1 MSEQRARRQV
11 APADPN
17 SSAVPGATTA
27 PGSRPDSA
35 FVVFAHEVLRRETAQ
50 LVASKPQVE
59 SAPTPDEIHQLRV
72 AARRLRVALRLFGRM
87 LPSEDTARFQADLRW
102 FASSLGDVR
111 DLDVYTENFR
121 AYARTLP
128 AEQRADLRGYEL
140 YLRRERAAARKRAA
154 AAAASPRSAA
164 LIEDLE
170 RFAAAGP
177 SPGSLRRWG
186 SRSVRDGVRQSMRRS
201 IARVRRLGAALTS
214 RARPAELHELRIKT
228 KRLRYELEF
237 FAGVYP
243 PLKQAARDCKAVQ
256 DLLGTHQ
263 DVYAGTARLNRYAAL
278 LRQQGAGG
286 SLPPALV
293 ELRKNQFKLAR
304 AVRRSF
310 REQWPAFVAAIG
322 AARQL
327 VA

>member
-1 MSEQRARRQV
+1 MSEQRAQRQV
-11 APADPN
+11 APADP
-17 SSAVPGATTA
+17 SSSTVPGETT
-27 PGSRPDSA
+27 PRGSRPDDA
-35 FVVFAHEVLRRETAQ
+35 FVVFAHDVLRRETAQ
-50 LVASKPQVE
+50 LVASKPRVE

-87 LPSEDTARFQADLRW
+87 LPSADTARFQADLRW

-111 DLDVYTENFR
+111 DLDVYTENFK

-140 YLRRERAAARKRAA
+140 YLRRERAAARQRAA

-164 LIEDLE
+164 LIADLE

-201 IARVRRLGAALTS
+201 VARVRRLGAALTP
-214 RARPAELHELRIKT
+214 RAQPDELHELRIKT

-237 FAGVYP
+237 FAAVYP
-243 PLKQAARDCKAVQ
+243 ALKETAKQCKAVQ

-263 DVYAGTARLNRYAAL
+263 DVYAGTARLRRYAAL
-278 LRQQGAGG
+278 LRKQGAAGT
-286 SLPPALV
+286 LPTPLL
-293 ELRKNQFKLAR
+293 ELRKSQFNLAR

-310 REQWPAFVAAIG
+310 REQWPAFVAMIG

>member
-1 MSEQRARRQV
+1 MSEQRAQRQV
-11 APADPN
+11 APADPT
-17 SSAVPGATTA
+17 SSGVPGETT
-27 PGSRPDSA
+27 PRGSRPEDA
-35 FVVFAHEVLRRETAQ
+35 FVVFAHGVLRRETAQ
-50 LVASKPQVE
+50 LVASTPQVE

-72 AARRLRVALRLFGRM
+72 AARRLRVAFRLFGRM
-87 LPSEDTARFQADLRW
+87 LPSAVTARFQADLRW

-111 DLDVYTENFR
+111 DLDVYTENFK

-140 YLRRERAAARKRAA
+140 YLRRERAAARQRAA

-164 LIEDLE
+164 LIADLE

-201 IARVRRLGAALTS
+201 VARVRRLGAALTP
-214 RARPAELHELRIKT
+214 RARPDELHELRIKT

-237 FAGVYP
+237 FAAVYP
-243 PLKQAARDCKAVQ
+243 ALKETAKQCKAVQ

-263 DVYAGTARLNRYAAL
+263 DVYAGTARLRRYAAL
-278 LRQQGAGG
+278 LRKQGAAGT
-286 SLPPALV
+286 LPPALL
-293 ELRKNQFKLAR
+293 ELRKSQLKLAR

-310 REQWPAFVAAIG
+310 RKQWPAFVAMIG
-322 AARQL
+322 AARQH